1 MFERRERL
9 LAAALGA
16 AALLLTA
23 GGAHAQ
29 GWQPEY
35 DGDELQPLPSGFPER
50 PIVIIN
56 TDDAGSPDGIYA
68 RTLQEILNDGLSPVR
83 VNVLDRPS
91 TSFGTWEALQFAEGE
106 PGGDTGHAA
115 VVHTVPAS
123 ALDLLTVDLESE
135 LGMTVDDLN
144 VVITT
149 EEVPYVMISRT
160 GAPWGSSYE
169 DMIAYAKE
177 HPGEVRYL
185 SREVGSAVDITMEW
199 LFDQEGVE
207 VEKIIG
213 GSMQEIGIAVAAGE
227 VDIAMVFAE
236 VALTHFQ
243 NGRAEVLLMT
253 GDDPIEP
260 WMDTPVMSQVVDVQ
274 GRAVG
279 PRDRARGAGQHAR
292 RAPRLARRADPQ
304 GDRGRALPGAR
315 QVAARPGAALARQRA
330 GGDARQPD
338 LRPRRSDRARA
349 RAASRGPV
357 AGPAGD
363 DGSPRRRRA
372 GALRRAAGHL
382 RPGGG
387 AGREAGVDRRPDRLA
402 RRAASGRR
410 HPRPGRRSR

>member
-1 MFERRERL
+1 MRETL
-9 LAAALGA
+9 TGWLAMALAAAPVLLGPS
-16 AALLLTA
+16 
-23 GGAHAQ
+23 GAVYGQ
-29 GWQPEY
+29 GWQPQY
-35 DGDELQPLPSGFPER
+35 ADGELQPLPDGFPDR
-50 PIVIIN
+50 PIVLVN

-68 RTLQEILNDGLSPVR
+68 RTLQEILNDGLSPQR

-91 TSFGTWEALQFAEGE
+91 TSFGTWEALQFAAGE
-106 PGGDTGHAA
+106 PGGDTGHAL

-135 LGMTVDDLN
+135 LGMDLDDLN

-149 EEVPYVMISRT
+149 EEIPYVMISRT

-199 LFDQEGVE
+199 LFDQEGVD

-243 NGRAEVLLMT
+243 AGRAEVLLMT

-260 WMDTPVMSQVVDVQ
+260 WMDTPVMSDVVDSKDVQ
-274 GRAVG
+274 WGRVIGLAAPASV
-279 PRDRARGAGQHAR
+279 PDEHRLWLAELVRKATEDERYQERGKSL
-292 RAPRLARRADPQ
+292 P
-304 GDRGRALPGAR
+304 GRALR
-315 QVAARPGAALARQRA
+315 QRTSEEAAALASQISTLA
-330 GGDARQPD
+330 DPI
-338 LRPRRSDRARA
+338 
-349 RAASRGPV
+349 V
-357 AGPAGD
+357 
-363 DGSPRRRRA
+363 
-372 GALRRAAGHL
+372 
-382 RPGGG
+382 
-387 AGREAGVDRRPDRLA
+387 RELGL
-402 RRAASGRR
+402 
-410 HPRPGRRSR
+410 HHEQQ